1 MNKDNQF
8 NLLSSTIIA
17 QLVKKAMKES
27 HVQEEIHGK
36 IVVHNIVQTLFL
48 NQYSKTKSIFR
59 QKHRSKKRIPLEERP
74 KK

>member
-1 MNKDNQF
+1 M
-8 NLLSSTIIA
+8 T
-17 QLVKKAMKES
+17 ES